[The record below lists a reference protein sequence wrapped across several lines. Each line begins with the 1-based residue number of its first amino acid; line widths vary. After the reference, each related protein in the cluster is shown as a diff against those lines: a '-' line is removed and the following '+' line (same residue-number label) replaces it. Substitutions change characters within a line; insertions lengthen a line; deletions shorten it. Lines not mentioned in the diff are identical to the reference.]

1 VSSHHEHGHGHGHGH
16 EEHGAEHHYTQEYW
30 DERYGSSER
39 VWSGNPN
46 PQLVAQVVGLDPR
59 DALDAGSG
67 EGADAIWLAS
77 QGWQV
82 TAVDVSPVA
91 LQRAAAHAAER
102 GAEIA
107 DRISWQHEDLLT
119 WDPGRERFDL
129 VSAQFM
135 HLPDPELQ
143 GLHQRLA
150 AAVRPGGTLLL
161 VLHHADDQH
170 VNIGRPS
177 GHPRLFPPP
186 EQIVA
191 TLDPAEFDI
200 VLAGA
205 VERPAIGLD
214 GEAVTVKDTVIRAV
228 RRS

>member
-1 VSSHHEHGHGHGHGH
+1 VNHRDHGHDGP
-16 EEHGAEHHYTQEYW
+16 GAEHHYTQEYW
-30 DERYGSSER
+30 DERYGSSQR

-46 PQLVAQVVGLDPR
+46 PQLVAQVADLTPGE
-59 DALDAGSG
+59 ALDAGSG

-77 QGWQV
+77 VGWRV
-82 TAVDVSPVA
+82 TAVDVSAVA

-102 GAEIA
+102 GTEIA
-107 DRISWQHEDLLT
+107 DRISWQHADLLT
-119 WDPGRERFDL
+119 WDPGRARFDL

-135 HLPDPELQ
+135 HLPEPELQ
-143 GLHQRLA
+143 GLHRRLA

-170 VNIGRPS
+170 VNVGRPS
-177 GHPRLFPPP
+177 GHPHLFPPP

-191 TLDPAEFDI
+191 ALDPAAFEV

-205 VERPAIGLD
+205 VERPATGLD
-214 GEAVTVKDTVIRAV
+214 GEPVTVKDTVIRAV
-228 RRS
+228 RLV